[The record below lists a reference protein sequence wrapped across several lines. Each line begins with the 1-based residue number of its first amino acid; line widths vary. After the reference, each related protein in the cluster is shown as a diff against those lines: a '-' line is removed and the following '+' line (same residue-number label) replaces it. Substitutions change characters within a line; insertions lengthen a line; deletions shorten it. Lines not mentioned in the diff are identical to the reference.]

1 MRTGKSFL
9 SAGLLL
15 AIASTVVF
23 QLSEGPSASVLAAST
38 VSISGVIRDD
48 DGNPLRGAR
57 ITVATEKES
66 ISRFS
71 GPAGRYKIENL
82 DSGPYQ
88 VSATAWGYEVKNEN
102 RELSAD
108 AEMNFSLAPQWDPRR
123 LSSADWLSTL
133 PENEDTLTLRATC
146 IRCHNL
152 SYVVRRRG
160 LNERLWTNLV
170 ENMGEFGDML
180 RGLPA
185 GAQHPSDMFETTPE
199 IATKIG
205 GILAKYF
212 GQNSPVPTR
221 EQVRRP
227 ALSDAALGATFR
239 EYKAPGQAYIHSVMP
254 DNEGKYVW
262 FTYFGQVEGTNE
274 KLGRFEI
281 ATGEIREMQLPAEAS
296 TMQVSKD
303 SRKVWVSGDGK
314 LYQVDARTGEY
325 RTYTPPMRIG
335 RTMSGGEDSAGNIWL
350 AGATIAKFD
359 PRTETFEEFEIPKV
373 PVAAKDY
380 ERNLGNVTGNVRTE
394 GKQEFWSRAYALAL
408 DSKDNVWY
416 TAYDVGYLARLDPKT
431 KETRM
436 YQVPNAIMIKGITVG
451 PDDAVWAGDFVGGTL
466 IKLDPDTGQM
476 EQYRPPTRY
485 AEFYTPVV
493 AKDGQVWLSDFS
505 GSQMTRFNPVTKEFT
520 EFPLP
525 APDGMVRFFG
535 LDPQGKVWYV
545 DFDTAMIGV
554 LDPGGA

>member
-1 MRTGKSFL
+1 MRTGKL
-9 SAGLLL
+9 LLL
-15 AIASTVVF
+15 AVLLVAVASTIVHRI
-23 QLSEGPSASVLAAST
+23 SERPNASVLAAST
-38 VSISGVIRDD
+38 VSLSGMVRDD
-48 DGNPLRGAR
+48 GGNPLRGAR
-57 ITVATEKES
+57 VTVATDRES
-66 ISRFS
+66 ISRFADA
-71 GPAGRYKIENL
+71 AGRYRIENL
-82 DSGPYQ
+82 NPGAYQ

-102 RELSAD
+102 RELPAD
-108 AEMNFSLAPQWDPRR
+108 AEMSFSLAPHLDPRR
-123 LSSADWLSTL
+123 LSSADWLSAL

-152 SYVVRRRG
+152 SYIVRRRG
-160 LNERLWTNLV
+160 LTEPLWTNLV
-170 ENMGEFGDML
+170 QNMGEFGDML

-185 GAQHPSDMFETTPE
+185 GAQHPSNMFEATPE
-199 IATKIG
+199 VAAKIG
-205 GILAKYF
+205 GILEKYF
-212 GQNSPVPTR
+212 GRNSPVPTR
-221 EQVRRP
+221 DQVRRP
-227 ALSDAALGATFR
+227 ALSDAALRATFR
-239 EYKAPGQAYIHSVMP
+239 EYKAPARTYIHSVMP

-262 FTYFGQVEGTNE
+262 FTYFGQVAGTNE

-325 RTYTPPMRIG
+325 TTYTPPIRIG
-335 RTMSGGEDSAGNIWL
+335 RTMGDGEDSAGNIWL
-350 AGATIAKFD
+350 AGATIVKFD
-359 PRTETFEEFEIPKV
+359 PRTEKFEEFEIPKV
-373 PVAAKDY
+373 SAPAKDY
-380 ERNLGNVTGNVRTE
+380 ERNLGNVKEAGQ
-394 GKQEFWSRAYALAL
+394 KEFWSRAYALAV

-416 TAYDVGYLARLDPKT
+416 TAYDVGYLARLNPKT

-436 YQVPNAIMIKGITVG
+436 YPVPNAIMIKGITVG

-466 IKLDPDTGQM
+466 VKLDPNTGQM

-505 GSQMTRFNPVTKEFT
+505 GSQMTRFNPVTKEFA

-545 DFDTAMIGV
+545 DFDTARIGV